1 MTIYGF
7 DSLIFFDGVAF
18 DDGVLAFAAFPNRPG
33 RPRKASGTRILWFDA
48 GTWTDGGYL
57 PLAGVGIATLAADRR
72 TLVVLGRDGDV
83 AVAGQDRTTMESLP
97 GAIGPL
103 RGVRNLGGFIL
114 AYGMNRQIF
123 RRMPEGGWVRWD
135 TGMPVPQY
143 SNDMP
148 VSERLKVGMSM
159 IGGINAVATDAAGR
173 CCAVG
178 FRGEIYEW
186 EAGQWQPVDSPTNLI
201 LQDICP
207 AECTGLYA
215 CGQSGTILHSATA
228 HAWRLVEHD
237 APSAANFTSVRMFR
251 NKLFLA
257 DGRSLRAL
265 TGDQCELQAMGVTDG
280 YPSSSRLFAT
290 QDVLLSVAGRE
301 VYRTF
306 DARMWEPILQ

>member
-1 MTIYGF
+1 MAISGF

-33 RPRKASGTRILWFDA
+33 RPREASGTRILWFDA

-72 TLVVLGRDGDV
+72 TLIVLGRDGEV
-83 AVAGQDRTTMESLP
+83 AVAGEDRIAMESLP
-97 GAIGPL
+97 GTIGPM
-103 RGVRNLGGFIL
+103 RGLRNLSSVIL

-123 RRMPEGGWVRWD
+123 RRMPEGRWVRWD
-135 TGMPVPQY
+135 IGMPVPQY
-143 SNDMP
+143 SDDMP
-148 VSERLKVGMSM
+148 VSERLKIGMSM
-159 IGGINAVATDAAGR
+159 IGGINAVDTGSTCR

-207 AECTGLYA
+207 ADDAGLYA
-215 CGQSGTILHSATA
+215 CGQSGTILHSATP
-228 HAWRLVEHD
+228 HAWSLVEHD
-237 APSAANFTSVRMFR
+237 APPAANFTSLRMFR

-257 DGRSLRAL
+257 DGRNLRAL
-265 TGDQCELQAMGVTDG
+265 TGDGCELQAMGVTDG
-280 YPSSSRLFAT
+280 YPSSSRLFTT